1 MSKTGTLDLASG
13 LGGKIDKKEVI
24 SAVDQCV
31 FFSTSPHSRFSSR
44 DLFARSIS
52 VSVLIFFLLLFG
64 CSFDHFFAV
73 FVLLDV
79 SLT

>member
-1 MSKTGTLDLASG
+1 MSKAGALDLASG

-24 SAVDQCV
+24 SAVDQSV
-31 FFSTSPHSRFSSR
+31 LSTSPHSRFSSR

-64 CSFDHFFAV
+64 CSFDNFFAV
-73 FVLLDV
+73 LVLLDV